1 MRDFTLHTFKLL
13 LSTLREHN
21 YKFQTFAHFLRNPAS
36 RSVILRHDVDARKM
50 NSLIC
55 AQLEKE
61 LGITGTY
68 YFRIIPD
75 SFDEELIKQIYAL
88 RHEIGYHYED
98 LVFARQK
105 GLAQSSGRRAQSAE
119 LRAQGSGRRLR
130 IYATKSRKAG
140 VQDDVIE
147 KEIVD
152 MGIESFKKNLDR
164 LRRIVPVE
172 TICMHGSPLSRWDNR
187 LLWKYYDYRDFGIEG
202 EPYFDIDFDKVLYL
216 TDTGRRWDGEA
227 VSIRDKAQGAEHRAQ
242 STEHRAQSTGRR
254 FHSTFDIIAAT
265 EENKLPD
272 QIMLTIHPQ
281 RWNDRTI
288 PWIKELVWQNTKNV
302 GKRII
307 NEFR

>member
-1 MRDFTLHTFKLL
+1 MLSGMR
-13 LSTLREHN
+13 S
-21 YKFQTFAHFLRNPAS
+21 
-36 RSVILRHDVDARKM
+36 
-50 NSLIC
+50 
-55 AQLEKE
+55 
-61 LGITGTY
+61 GIITKT
-68 YFRIIPD
+68 
-75 SFDEELIKQIYAL
+75 
-88 RHEIGYHYED
+88 
-98 LVFARQK
+98 
-105 GLAQSSGRRAQSAE
+105 SSSQGKRDWRRAQGAE
-119 LRAQGSGRRLR
+119 HRAQGSGRRLR

-140 VQDDVIE
+140 AQDDVIE
-147 KEIVD
+147 NEIVD